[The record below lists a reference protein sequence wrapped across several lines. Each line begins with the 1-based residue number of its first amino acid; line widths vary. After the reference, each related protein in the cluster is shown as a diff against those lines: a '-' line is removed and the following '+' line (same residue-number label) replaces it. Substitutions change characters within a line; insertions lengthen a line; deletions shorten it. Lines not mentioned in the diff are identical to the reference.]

1 MTPPTELWPWALA
14 FYARPGVAEA
24 CLALQDQCGADV
36 NFLLAAVWLA
46 ETGRGRWDQGDLEAL
61 AAKLGPWQRDVV
73 RPLRAARRALV
84 ADGASIS
91 GLRRR
96 LKEVEL
102 EAEQIELAAIAAYFA
117 EWPQHQV
124 DAADGLANLMTY
136 AGGLPDPVERSK
148 LERIAA
154 ESRGFRAAT

>member
-1 MTPPTELWPWALA
+1 
-14 FYARPGVAEA
+14 
-24 CLALQDQCGADV
+24 
-36 NFLLAAVWLA
+36 
-46 ETGRGRWDQGDLEAL
+46 
-61 AAKLGPWQRDVV
+61 
-73 RPLRAARRALV
+73 
-84 ADGASIS
+84 
-91 GLRRR
+91 
-96 LKEVEL
+96 
-102 EAEQIELAAIAAYFA
+102 LAAIAAYFA